1 MYITVLHT
9 VPMVFL
15 LLFCFLKGKII
26 TYFYELF
33 MIIIFLLF
41 LFSVCLERGNQYYFY
56 ELFISKVSVQGILAL
71 LAC

>member
-9 VPMVFL
+9 VPVVFL

-41 LFSVCLERGNQYYFY
+41 LFLLFGTGEISIIFMSSLFQRFLMDSKYF
-56 ELFISKVSVQGILAL
+56 
-71 LAC
+71 